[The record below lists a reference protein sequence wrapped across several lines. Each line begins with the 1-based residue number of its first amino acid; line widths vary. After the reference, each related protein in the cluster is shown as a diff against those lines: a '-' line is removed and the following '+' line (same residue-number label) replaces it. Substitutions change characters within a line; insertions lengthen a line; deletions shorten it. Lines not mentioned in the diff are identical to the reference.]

1 MDFNRA
7 ASQQLVFRQTVTRM
21 SRPGVHLTT
30 VAVERPYDLRGSFH
44 RNPLRAAVRPR
55 LACHSLAETQS
66 RSAGKDSAEA
76 AGSGRRAT
84 HGGRCVKRRDTDGGA
99 ASSVSRTVFGRN
111 RSIYAR
117 DTDEKGVSSVSRREN
132 GMKAGGHFG
141 FQPTVRVAVKLS
153 RVVYLRLTTQ

>member
-1 MDFNRA
+1 
-7 ASQQLVFRQTVTRM
+7 M

-66 RSAGKDSAEA
+66 RSAGKDSAEE

-99 ASSVSRTVFGRN
+99 ASSVSRTVE
-111 RSIYAR
+111 IAR
-117 DTDEKGVSSVSRREN
+117 AMKEKGYPLEDI
-132 GMKAGGHFG
+132 
-141 FQPTVRVAVKLS
+141 VAISGLS
-153 RVVYLRLTTQ
+153 HEEIHA

>member
-1 MDFNRA
+1 
-7 ASQQLVFRQTVTRM
+7 M

-99 ASSVSRTVFGRN
+99 ASSASRRSKKDISRCTIIWKTVN
-111 RSIYAR
+111 
-117 DTDEKGVSSVSRREN
+117 VSSVFLFEGGSDVSLSRRN
-132 GMKAGGHFG
+132 KKTFVNRRNLVTFVFG
-141 FQPTVRVAVKLS
+141 LTYRNSDLAEGTLQSIFREAKLK
-153 RVVYLRLTTQ
+153 